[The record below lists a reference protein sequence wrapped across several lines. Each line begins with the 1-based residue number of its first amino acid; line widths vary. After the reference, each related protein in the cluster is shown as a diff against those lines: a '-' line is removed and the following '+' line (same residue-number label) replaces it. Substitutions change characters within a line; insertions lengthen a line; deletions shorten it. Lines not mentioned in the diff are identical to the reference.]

1 MFSHAQF
8 LLIKHRKIFER
19 FNCFWKVFCF
29 VKNFKNCVALFW
41 RLGLESVQSLAPC
54 HEHHSE
60 NIRDSLVGQSSSR
73 EKYLEKFSKSRFLG
87 FSRLRLVTCSQVKAP
102 IARVTPKFLRL
113 PSRLPLRWNFQS
125 QKTLRK
131 IFQKFHLRCLAACPG
146 NLNMTWFN
154 RENHVFYPL
163 GTVFKTFQFSFE
175 HF

>member
-1 MFSHAQF
+1 MF
-8 LLIKHRKIFER
+8 
-19 FNCFWKVFCF
+19 
-29 VKNFKNCVALFW
+29 
-41 RLGLESVQSLAPC
+41 LESILFSQKLSKISKTVLPC
-54 HEHHSE
+54 SG
-60 NIRDSLVGQSSSR
+60 DLVSGQSSRLPPVMSTTQGI
-73 EKYLEKFSKSRFLG
+73 FATHWWVLG

-113 PSRLPLRWNFQS
+113 LSRLPLRWNFQS

-154 RENHVFYPL
+154 RENHAFYPL

>member
-8 LLIKHRKIFER
+8 LLIKHRKIFEF

-29 VKNFKNCVALFW
+29 RKNCQKFQKLCALFW
-41 RLGLESVQSLAPC
+41 RLGLGSVQSLAPC

-73 EKYLEKFSKSRFLG
+73 EKYLESFSKSGFLG

-163 GTVFKTFQFSFE
+163 GTVFKTF
-175 HF
+175 